1 MKANYNRRLNRTKKF
16 YETLVEFN
24 TKGQLTSDMSYL
36 EVYPHDNDGY
46 GRGIPECESFARM
59 IETNPG
65 KVIKWVQHSAFGSCV
80 GYGCTDQERLYNMIQ
95 FDYKADWKRDKDLIS
110 GCFDMMYVA

>member
-46 GRGIPECESFARM
+46 GRGIQSCEEFAWL
-59 IETNPG
+59 IESNPG
-65 KVIKWVQHSAFGSCV
+65 KVVKWIQHSLYGNCV
-80 GYGCTDQERLYNMIQ
+80 GYGSTDKDKLYKMIQ
-95 FDYKADWKRDKDLIS
+95 FDYNSGWERDKALIS
-110 GCFDMMYVA
+110 STFEMMFVV